1 MSRDRA
7 GHSPRR
13 LLSLARTALRR
24 LGPGGHHRFALATG
38 AVTVLSVAASG
49 CVVVH
54 GEREVVPAATRG
66 EAARALDD
74 FTTAY
79 NKADRANDRSLD
91 ADRVTGALG
100 AIDGAKLRAG
110 RRNNPGGNPGYSPL
124 ELGDARFAIPA
135 KAGWPRWFVADTS
148 ANKGLAGSR
157 WLLVFTRGSAN
168 DVWRVSY
175 LTVLAGADVPK
186 FQQDKDGWALPVTA
200 DDAALA
206 VGPAKLS
213 QAYATYLKSG
223 GEGFAPG
230 IHTSQW
236 RALRGKNASKP
247 GLARQ
252 YVDEPLTS
260 GDYAPVGLRTAD
272 GGALVFFATQRYE
285 KQTAA
290 QGTGLPAQ
298 SADVKALTTGDVK
311 QSLTLGFVSNQAA
324 LDPAKGGQDQRVTV
338 LGRVEGLTAAKGG

>member
-1 MSRDRA
+1 MSRDRT

-13 LLSLARTALRR
+13 LLSLARAALRR
-24 LGPGGHHRFALATG
+24 PGSAGHRRLALATG
-38 AVTVLSVAASG
+38 AVTVLSVTASG

-66 EAARALDD
+66 EAARALEG

-79 NKADRANDRSLD
+79 NEADKANDRSLD

-124 ELGDARFAIPA
+124 ELSDAKFAIPA
-135 KAGWPRWFVADTS
+135 KAGWPRWFVADTAS
-148 ANKGLAGSR
+148 NKGLAGSR

-168 DVWRVSY
+168 DVWQASY
-175 LTVLAGADVPK
+175 LTVLAGTDVPK
-186 FQQDKDGWALPVTA
+186 FQQDKDGWAQPVRA

-206 VGPAKLS
+206 VGPGKLS
-213 QAYATYLKSG
+213 QSYATYLRSG
-223 GEGFAPG
+223 GETFAPG

-236 RALRGKNASKP
+236 RALRGSNASKP

-252 YVDEPLTS
+252 YIDEPLTS
-260 GDYAPVGLRTAD
+260 HDYAPVGLRTSD
-272 GGALVFFATQRYE
+272 GGALVFFVTQRYE
-285 KQTAA
+285 KLTAA
-290 QGTGLPAQ
+290 QGTELPAPN
-298 SADVKALTTGDVK
+298 ADVKALTTGDVK
-311 QSLTLGFVSNQAA
+311 HSLTLGFVSNQAA
-324 LDPAKGGQDQRVTV
+324 LDPAKGAQDQRVTV

>member
-1 MSRDRA
+1 MSRDRT
-7 GHSPRR
+7 GRSPRR
-13 LLSLARTALRR
+13 LLSLARAAVRR
-24 LGPGGHHRFALATG
+24 PGSAGHHRLALAG

-66 EAARALDD
+66 EAARALED

-79 NKADRANDRSLD
+79 NKADKANDRSLD
-91 ADRVTGALG
+91 AGRVTGALG

-110 RRNNPGGNPGYSPL
+110 RQNNPGGNPGYSPL
-124 ELGDARFAIPA
+124 ELSDAKFAIPA
-135 KAGWPRWFVADTS
+135 KAGWPRWFVADTA

-157 WLLVFTRGSAN
+157 WLLVFTRGTAN
-168 DVWRVSY
+168 DVWQASY
-175 LTVLAGADVPK
+175 LTVLAGTDVPK
-186 FQQDKDGWALPVTA
+186 FQQDKDGWAQPVTA

-206 VGPAKLS
+206 VGPGKLS
-213 QAYATYLKSG
+213 QSYATYLRSG
-223 GEGFAPG
+223 GETFAPG

-236 RALRGKNASKP
+236 RALRGRNASRP

-252 YVDEPLTS
+252 YIDEPLTS
-260 GDYAPVGLRTAD
+260 HDYAPVGLRTAD
-272 GGALVFFATQRYE
+272 GGALVFFVTQRYE
-285 KQTAA
+285 KLTAA
-290 QGTGLPAQ
+290 QGTELPAQ

-324 LDPAKGGQDQRVTV
+324 LDPAKGAQDQRVTV

>member
-1 MSRDRA
+1 MSRDRT

-13 LLSLARTALRR
+13 LLSLARAALRR
-24 LGPGGHHRFALATG
+24 PGPGGRHRIALVTG
-38 AVTVLSVAASG
+38 AVAVLSVTASS

-54 GEREVVPAATRG
+54 GEREVVPTATRG
-66 EAARALDD
+66 EAARALAD

-79 NKADRANDRSLD
+79 NKADQANDPSLD
-91 ADRVTGALG
+91 ENRVTGALG
-100 AIDGAKLRAG
+100 AIDGAKLKAG

-124 ELGDARFAIPA
+124 ELSDARFAIPA
-135 KAGWPRWFVADTS
+135 KAGWPRWFVADTT
-148 ANKGLAGSR
+148 ANKGQAGSR
-157 WLLVFTRGSAN
+157 WLLVFTRGTAN
-168 DVWRVSY
+168 DVWRASY
-175 LTVLAGADVPK
+175 LTVLAATDVPK
-186 FQQDKDGWALPVTA
+186 FGQDKDGWAQPVTA

-206 VGPAKLS
+206 VGPGQLS

-223 GEGFAPG
+223 GEMFAPG
-230 IHTSQW
+230 VHTSQW
-236 RALRGKNASKP
+236 RALRERNASRP

-252 YVDEPLTS
+252 YIDEPLTS

-272 GGALVFFATQRYE
+272 GGALVFFTTQRYE

-290 QGTGLPAQ
+290 QGTELPAQ
-298 SADVKALTTGDVK
+298 SADVRALTTGDAR

-324 LDPAKGGQDQRVTV
+324 LDPAKGAQDQRVTV